1 GAPIAYNPIEGEL
14 RDQTYVVFDVET
26 TGLSPVYD
34 TIIEL
39 AGVKMYQ
46 GEIIDRFER
55 FANPHQALSDT
66 IIRITG
72 ITDDM
77 LVDAPEVGDVLE
89 EFHEWVGDSV
99 LVAHNATFDIGF
111 LNQGYEKI
119 DYPKVANS
127 VIDPLELA
135 RFVFPHMGNH
145 RLNTLCKHINV
156 ELVQHHRAVYDAE
169 ATAYLFWH
177 LIEQLSEQDIF
188 NITEVN
194 DQIDEEDR
202 YDQSRPFHYDSR

>member
-1 GAPIAYNPIEGEL
+1 GLEANIVDDGAPIAYNPIEGEL

-55 FANPHQALSDT
+55 FANPHQALPDT
-66 IIRITG
+66 IIRGTG
-72 ITDDM
+72 ITEVM
-77 LVDAPEVGDVLE
+77 VVDAPEVDDVVE
-89 EFHEWVGDSV
+89 EFHEWVGVGV

-111 LNQGYEKI
+111 LHQGYEKI

-127 VIDPLELA
+127 VIDTLDLA
-135 RFVFPHMGNH
+135 SFVFLQM
-145 RLNTLCKHINV
+145 
-156 ELVQHHRAVYDAE
+156 
-169 ATAYLFWH
+169 
-177 LIEQLSEQDIF
+177 
-188 NITEVN
+188 
-194 DQIDEEDR
+194 
-202 YDQSRPFHYDSR
+202 

>member
-1 GAPIAYNPIEGEL
+1 MYGYVANSVDEFYTSANNLIKRKL
-14 RDQTYVVFDVET
+14 SDQTNDVYDVET

-99 LVAHNATFDIGF
+99 LVAHNATFDIGL
-111 LNQGYEKI
+111 LNQGNEKI
-119 DYPKVANS
+119 D
-127 VIDPLELA
+127 DP
-135 RFVFPHMGNH
+135 
-145 RLNTLCKHINV
+145 
-156 ELVQHHRAVYDAE
+156 
-169 ATAYLFWH
+169 
-177 LIEQLSEQDIF
+177 
-188 NITEVN
+188 
-194 DQIDEEDR
+194 
-202 YDQSRPFHYDSR
+202 